1 MLVTSLTL
9 NLLPT
14 HVAFAYALG
23 LLVLFKCVDE
33 KGALQ
38 GFSNKGANTVAILYI
53 VAFSVT
59 RTNGM
64 NAVFR
69 LLLGDKPLSLPM
81 VLLRLCIP
89 LGGLSMF
96 LNNTRAGP
104 GGACGRHFRAQPRL
118 LRDVKL
124 TAALAFAA
132 IYQAALPEVMRY
144 AHQQNIAPSKLLIP
158 VAFAIIFGGTM
169 SLIGTSTNLVVSGL
183 AEADAKLLHNG
194 KRMEFNIFGLTKIG
208 ALYFGVGVT
217 YIIAF
222 SSRLLP
228 DRKKVSVTDNLR
240 EYLVQLEVT
249 AKAKTVI
256 GKTIAEAGL
265 RTLQGLFLVDITR
278 GEEVLV
284 APEPD
289 TRLQAGDVLTFSG
302 EVDSVKLLFQKDG
315 GLLPVVLGAEDTSRF
330 RSRLANSLYEA
341 VVSPD
346 SVALVGR
353 TVREASFRTTFG
365 AAVVA
370 ISHRSGPVAATKLGD
385 VVLQPGDTLVLEA
398 DKRFYSRFSLDKNF
412 ALVYPIK
419 GSGAPIDDRFHLVFS
434 LLVIS
439 AMISV
444 AAADQYEIWITAIG
458 SAIVLTASGCISVQD
473 ATSAIEIPIMLTI
486 CFAFGVGN
494 AIAQTKLA
502 DAFAQLLIRWLKPV
516 GPIGILFAIY
526 ICVSLLT
533 EIITNNGAC
542 AVMYP
547 IIASIVKSKAVPGL
561 DAYGAIY
568 VLMLSG
574 SSSILTPIGYQLNL
588 MAHAAGGYQWQD
600 WVKYSAAL
608 KVLLCITACVGSY
621 YFY

>member
-1 MLVTSLTL
+1 M
-9 NLLPT
+9 
-14 HVAFAYALG
+14 
-23 LLVLFKCVDE
+23 
-33 KGALQ
+33 
-38 GFSNKGANTVAILYI
+38 
-53 VAFSVT
+53 
-59 RTNGM
+59 
-64 NAVFR
+64 
-69 LLLGDKPLSLPM
+69 
-81 VLLRLCIP
+81 
-89 LGGLSMF
+89 
-96 LNNTRAGP
+96 
-104 GGACGRHFRAQPRL
+104 
-118 LRDVKL
+118 
-124 TAALAFAA
+124 
-132 IYQAALPEVMRY
+132 
-144 AHQQNIAPSKLLIP
+144 
-158 VAFAIIFGGTM
+158 
-169 SLIGTSTNLVVSGL
+169 
-183 AEADAKLLHNG
+183 
-194 KRMEFNIFGLTKIG
+194 
-208 ALYFGVGVT
+208 
-217 YIIAF
+217 
-222 SSRLLP
+222 
-228 DRKKVSVTDNLR
+228 TDNLR

-315 GLLPVVLGAEDTSRF
+315 GLLPVVLGAEEASRF

-502 DAFAQLLIRWLKPV
+502 DAFAMLLIRWLKPV

-526 ICVSLLT
+526 S
-533 EIITNNGAC
+533 AC
-542 AVMYP
+542 P
-547 IIASIVKSKAVPGL
+547 RSGRRRPGL
-561 DAYGAIY
+561 A
-568 VLMLSG
+568 LSCA
-574 SSSILTPIGYQLNL
+574 PR
-588 MAHAAGGYQWQD
+588 
-600 WVKYSAAL
+600 
-608 KVLLCITACVGSY
+608 
-621 YFY
+621 